1 MTTDERVSTAVLC
14 EAAGISTP
22 TLQRWVARGLLPRCV
37 RMNPGKGV
45 RGMYPATALERVRE
59 IAAMRARGFSL
70 DEIAAKFEAPKRRSR
85 GAKR

>member
-1 MTTDERVSTAVLC
+1 MNGERVSTAVLC

-37 RMNPGKGV
+37 RQNPGTGV

-59 IAAMRARGFSL
+59 IASLRSRGFNL
-70 DEIAAKFEAPKRRSR
+70 DEIAAKFAAEKKAPRGKR
-85 GAKR
+85 